1 MGIFRTIA
9 EMFGFPSNTN
19 DQKLQKKIESTQNI
33 DLLIGYLHDSDPKVR
48 MTAIEV
54 MGRLKD
60 SRALKPLV
68 LALMDKDW
76 IVRRTAADSLG
87 DMNSSL
93 AVEPLMSSL
102 LEDENSIVR
111 IAAVYA
117 LGKIRDFR
125 AVSALITA
133 LNKDSY
139 SGVREAAATMLGEWK
154 HPETI
159 RWLIYALRDEQ
170 HWEVRDRVALAL
182 VKIGTPALESLLDA
196 LHHYDLQVQKNAI
209 YILGKLKDFRA
220 VKPLIE
226 ILGDK
231 DSHLRNDA
239 AFAFRNITGEDFGE
253 DQTQWQYWREQRKPK

>member
-1 MGIFRTIA
+1 MSIFRTIE

-19 DQKLQKKIESTQNI
+19 ARKLQKKIENTQDM
-33 DLLIGYLHDSDPKVR
+33 DLLVGYLHDSDPNVR

-54 MGRLKD
+54 MARLKD
-60 SRALKPLV
+60 SRVVKTLV
-68 LALMDKDW
+68 YALMDKDW

-111 IAAVYA
+111 IAAAYA

-139 SGVREAAATMLGEWK
+139 SGVRDAAATMLGEWK

-170 HWEVRDRVALAL
+170 HWEVRDRAALAL
-182 VKIGTPALESLLDA
+182 VKIGTPAIESLLDA
-196 LHHYDLQVQKNAI
+196 LHHYDLQVQKKVI
-209 YILGKLKDFRA
+209 YVLGKLNDFRA
-220 VKPLIE
+220 VEPLIE

-239 AFAFRNITGEDFGE
+239 GFALRNITGEDFGE
-253 DQTQWQYWREQRKPK
+253 DQIQWQYWWEQRKPK